1 MVNLKFIFILFFL
14 GFYSCSPSP
23 TPKYPLPPITLK
35 LHSMAMDL
43 VPYINNNDSCLKAI
57 KLLDSATSLDSNY
70 FLAYYNK
77 VMFLNTLNE
86 YGKAIVA
93 IKNSIRIKPEA
104 NDLYMLGGLL
114 YEKVSDSLLAAQYFR
129 ESLNICNKIL
139 DTMSKGNSDYLMLMS
154 NKVINLIM
162 LGNHSEAN
170 KLLKKI
176 YENETDESE
185 KNNILETMSATKA
198 ELINKIFSA
207 KRQ

>member
-1 MVNLKFIFILFFL
+1 
-14 GFYSCSPSP
+14 
-23 TPKYPLPPITLK
+23 
-35 LHSMAMDL
+35 
-43 VPYINNNDSCLKAI
+43 
-57 KLLDSATSLDSNY
+57 
-70 FLAYYNK
+70 
-77 VMFLNTLNE
+77 MFLNTLNE
-86 YGKAIVA
+86 YNKAIVA

-114 YEKVSDSLLAAQYFR
+114 YEKVSDSLLADQYFQ

-154 NKVINLIM
+154 NKAINLIM
-162 LGNHSEAN
+162 LGSHSEAN

-207 KRQ
+207 KR